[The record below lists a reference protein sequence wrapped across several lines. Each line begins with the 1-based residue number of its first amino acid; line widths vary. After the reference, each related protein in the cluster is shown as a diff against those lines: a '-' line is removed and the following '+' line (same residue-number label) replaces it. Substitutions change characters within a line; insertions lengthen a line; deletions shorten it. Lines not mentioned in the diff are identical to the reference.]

1 MQLIASRSFLLLA
14 SPALGMVSADDT
26 IDRNRALKRHSFI
39 AASVNALQNNTW
51 RAGVNLRFQERRS
64 FGVDLENN
72 AKEYA
77 RALREGTLRLAQEL
91 PGPKTA
97 VFSCEAPSAAIQTTI
112 QKRFTVEN
120 ANGA

>member
-51 RAGVNLRFQERRS
+51 RAGVNLRFLERRS

-77 RALREGTLRLAQEL
+77 RALREGTLRLAQEPSPEALRAL
-91 PGPKTA
+91 PTE
-97 VFSCEAPSAAIQTTI
+97 FDSIQQWPSNYYLLII
-112 QKRFTVEN
+112 N
-120 ANGA
+120 C